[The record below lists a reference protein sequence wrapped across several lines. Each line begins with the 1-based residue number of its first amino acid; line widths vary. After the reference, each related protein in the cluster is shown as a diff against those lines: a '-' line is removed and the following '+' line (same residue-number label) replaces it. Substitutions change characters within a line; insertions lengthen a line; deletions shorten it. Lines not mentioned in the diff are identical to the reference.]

1 MIRTC
6 SHCHTKNR
14 IPARYLAA
22 RGKCGQCKQPLPP
35 QSQPIEA
42 DASTFDDIVQ
52 NSPVPVLVDFWAEWC
67 GPCKMTAPEFSKAA
81 QALAGKALLV
91 KVNTESQPQLAARF
105 GIRSIPNFKL
115 FVGGE
120 VKFDQAGALSAA
132 QIEQLVNRFQYAQ
145 LCIHPYIWM
154 LFFP

>member
-132 QIEQLVNRFQYAQ
+132 QIEQLVNRFQ
-145 LCIHPYIWM
+145 
-154 LFFP
+154 

>member
-81 QALAGKALLV
+81 QALAGKAVLV

-120 VKFDQAGALSAA
+120 VKFDQAGALSSA
-132 QIEQLVNRFQYAQ
+132 QIEQLVNRFQ
-145 LCIHPYIWM
+145 
-154 LFFP
+154 

>member
-52 NSPVPVLVDFWAEWC
+52 NSPVPVLVDFWAEW
-67 GPCKMTAPEFSKAA
+67 
-81 QALAGKALLV
+81 
-91 KVNTESQPQLAARF
+91 
-105 GIRSIPNFKL
+105 
-115 FVGGE
+115 
-120 VKFDQAGALSAA
+120 
-132 QIEQLVNRFQYAQ
+132 
-145 LCIHPYIWM
+145 
-154 LFFP
+154 